1 MIIPSQKLQNWRKK
15 VEMMKEQ
22 TDKKDQIITKK
33 DQQINILA
41 DLYNTAIK
49 QIQNLETELQEAKSI
64 VSAAV
69 AKSIGAKSE
78 KKGAAVPRAAKNP
91 MEVQASTNA
100 VVLNVLKE

>member
-1 MIIPSQKLQNWRKK
+1 MSDDNSESKIAELEKK

-49 QIQNLETELQEAKSI
+49 QIQNLETEL
-64 VSAAV
+64 
-69 AKSIGAKSE
+69 
-78 KKGAAVPRAAKNP
+78 
-91 MEVQASTNA
+91 
-100 VVLNVLKE
+100 